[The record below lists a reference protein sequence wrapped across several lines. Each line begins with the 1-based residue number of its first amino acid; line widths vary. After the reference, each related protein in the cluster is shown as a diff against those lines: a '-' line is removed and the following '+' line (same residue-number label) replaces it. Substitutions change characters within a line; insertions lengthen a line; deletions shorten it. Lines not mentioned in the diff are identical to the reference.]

1 MQSSTHASLRA
12 FLLVLLMLVA
22 PLSGCFGETE
32 EPETVNL
39 EVALTIDGQAPS
51 TTSAPSASTAPTPA
65 AADDG
70 KEPIE
75 SLSWG
80 ARLGSPTQ
88 AFCT

>member
-51 TTSAPSASTAPTPA
+51 QAMFRAGEWHDVLLMGEDLRISAPAH
-65 AADDG
+65 DV
-70 KEPIE
+70 
-75 SLSWG
+75 L
-80 ARLGSPTQ
+80 
-88 AFCT
+88 